1 MDAVDEV
8 EVESHCDGF
17 YEAGRA
23 MYKKISREAVSSVSL
38 EGFQFR
44 EHIGDFSV
52 LEWPVNFLAKSGGQ
66 VCRFQ

>member
-1 MDAVDEV
+1 MDAVDEI

-23 MYKKISREAVSSVSL
+23 MNKKISREAVSSVSL

-52 LEWPVNFLAKSGGQ
+52 L
-66 VCRFQ
+66 